1 MRWLMVGCLLA
12 FSLAMAQEKSVRVG
26 LQAGGTL
33 SWIIL
38 AIERY
43 NLGKELG
50 LEVKATTYASKDA
63 NRLALRSGE
72 VQIVVD
78 DFVEVQLLRDRG
90 FPVRAIYPYSLLT
103 GGVAVPARSSI
114 QSLAD
119 LKGRSIGTTSLTDKT
134 FLLLRALCVRKYGFD
149 PLQQSKVSAVGSPLM
164 AEFLERGQLEVALPL
179 WHHLARMQAS
189 GQYRELVSSAAMLR
203 ELGLPTDVPLLYI
216 IAREDADSEALR
228 RFLRAIQLASERM
241 KQDAGIWEAILE
253 ARLYVLPD
261 KSQLPALRKRWESG
275 IPQRW
280 DSGSLVSL
288 RLLVERLL
296 AVAGPELVGIER
308 FDPRAFSIQFS
319 ALALQ

>member
-1 MRWLMVGCLLA
+1 MKVWLVCAVLLVPIA
-12 FSLAMAQEKSVRVG
+12 WAQDKSVRVG

-33 SWIIL
+33 SWIML

-43 NLGKELG
+43 GLGRELG
-50 LEVKATTYASKDA
+50 LEVKATTFASKDA

-90 FPVRAIYPYSLLT
+90 FPVRAIHPYSLLT
-103 GGVAVPARSSI
+103 GGVAVPVKSPI

-134 FLLLRALCVRKYGFD
+134 FLMLRALCIRKHGFD

-164 AEFLERGQLEVALPL
+164 AELMERGQLEAALPL
-179 WHHLARMQAS
+179 WHHLARMQAT
-189 GQYRELVSSAAMLR
+189 GQYRELLSSATILR
-203 ELGLPTDVPLLYI
+203 ELGLPTDVPLLFI
-216 IAREDADSEALR
+216 IAREDADPEALR
-228 RFLRAIQLASERM
+228 RFLRAVQLASERM
-241 KQDAGIWEAILE
+241 KQDSAIWEAILE
-253 ARLYVLPD
+253 ARLYALPD

-275 IPQRW
+275 LPQRW
-280 DSGSLVSL
+280 DASSLISL

-296 AVAGPELVGIER
+296 AVAGPEIVGIER
-308 FDPRAFSIQFS
+308 FDPRAFSTQFAV
-319 ALALQ
+319 ALR

>member
-1 MRWLMVGCLLA
+1 MRWWVFGCLLV
-12 FSLAMAQEKSVRVG
+12 FSLALGQEKSVRVG

-43 NLGKELG
+43 NLGRELG
-50 LEVKATTYASKDA
+50 LEVKATTFASKDA
-63 NRLALRSGE
+63 NRLALRAGE
-72 VQIVVD
+72 VQVVVD

-90 FPVRAIYPYSLLT
+90 FPVQAIYPYSLLT
-103 GGVAVPARSSI
+103 GGVVVPSRSNI

-119 LKGRSIGTTSLTDKT
+119 LKGRSIGTTSLSDKT
-134 FLLLRALCVRKYGFD
+134 FLMLRALCVRKHGFD

-164 AEFLERGQLEVALPL
+164 AELLERGQLEAALPF

-189 GQYRELVSSAAMLR
+189 GQYRELISSSAILR

-216 IAREDADSEALR
+216 IAREDADPEALR
-228 RFLRAIQLASERM
+228 RFLRAVQLASERM
-241 KQDAGIWEAILE
+241 KQDAAIWDAILE

-275 IPQRW
+275 IPKRW
-280 DSGSLVSL
+280 DASSLVSL

-308 FDPRAFSIQFS
+308 FDPRAFSTQFS
-319 ALALQ
+319 PLAVK